1 MKTIKPSKGN
11 YPDILFVAVVAGTV
25 TSFDEVFST
34 LSVLFVGSGRTA
46 PGTKI

>member
-1 MKTIKPSKGN
+1 MKPIEPSKDS
-11 YPDILFVAVVAGTV
+11 YPDILFVAVVEGTG

-34 LSVLFVGSGRTA
+34 LSVLFVGSVRTA